1 MWRVALLAAV
11 AACSHGLTPDSFASA
26 ELDARCT
33 HEVKCGL
40 FTDRRRVRGVLRP
53 GRGPEP
59 GAAVEAHRTKFDAS
73 AASTCVDAIENASCD
88 ASARDTRLPPDAC
101 NQVFVGLG
109 KSGAPCAAGDEC
121 TSGNCVVPACGAA
134 CCNGTCG
141 DPIPIPPVGQ
151 MCTDNCGPDAV
162 CNDNSLCVAL
172 APPGGSCAREPT
184 ECTYGYG
191 CTGTIGHPTGTCT
204 KLPGIGSGC
213 PDGDCGDVGA
223 VCNTQ
228 LVCAKAG
235 LPGDPCTSAN
245 DCSPY
250 YRCSLDRQVRRV
262 PDARH
267 AVHVALLRRLV
278 VQPRRRHAR
287 HVRRAEADRDA
298 CVANRECETLFCD
311 TSAGNGS
318 GTCKQVPTCI

>member
-1 MWRVALLAAV
+1 MWRAALLAAV
-11 AACSHGLTPDSFASA
+11 VACSHGLTPDSVASA

-40 FTDRRRVRGVLRP
+40 FTDHAACMAFFAQAADP
-53 GRGPEP
+53 SP
-59 GAAVEAHRTKFDAS
+59 GAAVDAHRTKFDAS
-73 AASTCVDAIENASCD
+73 AASTCVAAIENASCD

-109 KSGAPCAAGDEC
+109 KSGAPCASNDEC

-134 CCNGTCG
+134 CCKGTCG
-141 DPIPIPPVGQ
+141 APIPIPPVGQ

-172 APPGGSCAREPT
+172 AAPGGSCAESD

-250 YRCSLDRQVRRV
+250 YQCDSTGKCAAYPTRGMPCTSLCSDGSWCNRAAGT
-262 PDARH
+262 PGTCDA
-267 AVHVALLRRLV
+267 
-278 VQPRRRHAR
+278 PKPTGMP
-287 HVRRAEADRDA
+287 